1 MICRSLKIPPWLRDG
16 VSVNRRGSVM
26 RKIIYGG
33 DTETM
38 AGQPITFQFY
48 GENCDDMIFLSD
60 SDRATHT
67 FLRWCKSRP
76 SRMLHVVY
84 VHNLEFD
91 MVSFFWDR
99 RVDLVASRSGEFDF
113 YVDGWHVTGAYG
125 APTFARITDPGEN
138 RVIML
143 VDSFSY
149 YRASLAKAAEVFCP
163 GLPKLER
170 PDGLGEKRFAKTDQ
184 NFIDYAM
191 RDAVIAHHIGV
202 SLEGL
207 HNEFE
212 ISQTVS
218 VADMAARIFRH
229 RFMERNIP
237 QPPRHVIE
245 MSMASYHGGKNLL
258 PVEPGWYM
266 GVTALDVK
274 SAYPHAMHGFPSF
287 YHANLYRNFV
297 GRRVKS
303 VPDLGVYTVSGK
315 VIGCKWPSLFTH
327 DFKPISERKVYHL
340 CVAGYELNEAIVMGE
355 FKPDSVSGVFY
366 DAERDAS
373 PPPLRAFVED
383 FFQRKESEKDKP
395 KRAMYKFILNSISG
409 KFIQTRKNNMATVV
423 YVDSDK
429 DDRLKVAEEADMI
442 AGGMFHPFIAS
453 LITAHTRARI
463 HQVEHTFDAI
473 HTATDG
479 IYTQQRPTAR
489 QLKTIN
495 AAAEPKTGLGSVV
508 EEGKGDLL
516 LFRNK
521 TYVLY
526 ADAGTA
532 EGTPSQAFAD
542 KVIVKY
548 ALHGFAG
555 TVFDIERLAAHG
567 TRHYT
572 TKRVNRLR
580 ASVKSGATPNEFR
593 TQAYTLQ
600 VPARLPVH
608 PAKFSHAK
616 RGRK

>member
-1 MICRSLKIPPWLRDG
+1 
-16 VSVNRRGSVM
+16 M
-26 RKIIYGG
+26 RKMIYGG

-48 GENCDDMIFLSD
+48 GEHCEDMIFLSD
-60 SDRATHT
+60 PDKASAT
-67 FLRWCKSRP
+67 FLRWCMGRP

-99 RVDLVASRSGEFDF
+99 RVDLVSSRSGEFDF
-113 YVDGWHVTGAYG
+113 YVHGWHITGAYG

-149 YRASLAKAAEVFCP
+149 YRASLAKASDVFCP
-163 GLPKLER
+163 DLPKLER
-170 PDGLGEKRFAKTDQ
+170 PDGLGEKKFSKRDQ
-184 NFIDYAM
+184 TFIDYAM
-191 RDAVIAHHIGV
+191 RDAVIAYHIGV

-207 HNEFE
+207 HDEFQ

-229 RFMERNIP
+229 RFMERDIP

-245 MSMASYHGGKNLL
+245 TSMAAYHGGKNLL
-258 PVEPGWYM
+258 PVEPGWYL
-266 GVTALDVK
+266 GVTALDIS

-287 YHANLYRNFV
+287 YHAKLYRDY
-297 GRRVKS
+297 RAQRPKQ
-303 VPDLGVYTVSGK
+303 VPDLGVYVVSGR
-315 VIGCKWPSLFTH
+315 VVGCKWPSLFSH
-327 DFKPISERKVYHL
+327 DFKPLPSRNVYHL
-340 CVAGYELNEAIVMGE
+340 CVAGYELNEAMRAGE
-355 FKPDSVSGVFY
+355 FKPTSVSGVFY
-366 DAERDAS
+366 DAERDNDD
-373 PPPLRAFVED
+373 PPLKRFVED
-383 FFQRKESEKDKP
+383 FYHRKSVEKDKP
-395 KRAMYKFILNSISG
+395 KRAMYKFVLNSISG
-409 KFIQTRKNNMATVV
+409 KFIQTRKNNKASVI
-423 YVDSDK
+423 YVDSDVDSK
-429 DDRLKVAEEADMI
+429 LKVAEEADMV

-463 HQVEHTFDAI
+463 HQLEHKYEAI

-479 IYTQQRPTAR
+479 IYTQQRVSTKG
-489 QLKTIN
+489 LG
-495 AAAEPKTGLGSVV
+495 TGLGSLAI
-508 EEGKGDLL
+508 EGQGDLL

-526 ADAGTA
+526 GDAGKV
-532 EGTPSQAFAD
+532 EGTPSQTFAD
-542 KVIVKY
+542 KVIIKY

-567 TRHYT
+567 QRHYT

-593 TQAYTLQ
+593 QQSYTLK
-600 VPARLPVH
+600 VSAYLPVH

-616 RGRK
+616 RGSKK